1 MNSRLNFRL
10 FIATSGFMKHLI
22 LVSIKPAA
30 AQTAAHR
37 NLPFGTHVRVTDL
50 KNSKSVVVRITDRGP

>member
-1 MNSRLNFRL
+1 TLNSRLNFRL

-30 AQTAAHR
+30 AQINSMAFDTFVIPTG
-37 NLPFGTHVRVTDL
+37 LRVIA
-50 KNSKSVVVRITDRGP
+50 VG

>member
-30 AQTAAHR
+30 AQCPLKVLNRANFVTGGSHEA
-37 NLPFGTHVRVTDL
+37 LPIQTG
-50 KNSKSVVVRITDRGP
+50 